1 MIPTLIRDIMPSA
14 FLEEYVRK
22 YQVFRFQFHKEII
35 PPIKHHYPRPE
46 HSITFYI
53 NDKQN
58 YQDTNLSIKP
68 YPSCVINGIYTVPV
82 HRHAGNDFLA
92 IKVVLQ
98 PSTLY
103 QLLRFSIT
111 ELTNNFL
118 DAESIWGNDVAML
131 CDRLKQED
139 DLDKMI
145 TCIESFLTIK
155 LKKINIDFT
164 PIDMASNWL
173 LQQESHVSIDWLA
186 GQSCLSRRQFIRN
199 FEKRIGVSAKTF
211 ERIIR
216 FDKAYRLKN
225 LHPKYNWLYIAMACN
240 YHDYQHMVKDF
251 KSLTELT
258 PSSLSN
264 LELQAPERHFGFSY
278 LS

>member
-1 MIPTLIRDIMPSA
+1 MIPTLIRDIIPSA

-22 YQVFRFQFHKEII
+22 YQVFRFMFHKEII

-58 YQDTNLSIKP
+58 YEDTNLTIKP

-82 HRHAGNDFLA
+82 HRHAGHDFLA

-103 QLLRFSIT
+103 QLLRFPIT
-111 ELTNNFL
+111 ILTNNFL

-145 TCIESFLTIK
+145 ICIESFLTIK
-155 LKKINIDFT
+155 MKKIHINFT
-164 PIDMASNWL
+164 PIDTASNWL
-173 LQQESHVSIDWLA
+173 LQQENNVSIDWLA
-186 GQSCLSRRQFIRN
+186 SQSCLSKRQFIRN

-211 ERIIR
+211 ERIVR

-225 LHPKYNWLYIAMACN
+225 LHPQYDWLYIAIACG

>member
-1 MIPTLIRDIMPSA
+1 MIPTLFKDIIPSP
-14 FLEEYVRK
+14 FLKEFVRK
-22 YQVFRFQFHKEII
+22 YQVFRFQFDNGII

-58 YQDTNLSIKP
+58 YQDSNSVIKP
-68 YPSCVINGIYTVPV
+68 YPPCVINGMYTVPI

-92 IKVVLQ
+92 IKIVLQ

-103 QLLRFSIT
+103 QLLNIPIT
-111 ELTNNFL
+111 DLTNNFL
-118 DAESIWGNDVAML
+118 DAESVWGNDVAKL
-131 CDRLKQED
+131 YDRLKQEN

-145 TCIESFLTIK
+145 ACIENFLSIK
-155 LKKINIDFT
+155 LKNLHIDFT
-164 PIDMASNWL
+164 PIDTASNWL
-173 LQQESHVSIDWLA
+173 LQQEGRVSIDWLA
-186 GQSCLSRRQFIRN
+186 SQSCLSKRQFIRN
-199 FEKRIGVSAKTF
+199 FEKRIGVSAKMF

-216 FDKAYRLKN
+216 FDKAYCLKN
-225 LHPKYNWLYIAMACN
+225 RHPQYDWLYVAIACD

-251 KSLTELT
+251 KSLSELT
-258 PSSLSN
+258 PTTLSN
-264 LELQAPERHFGFSY
+264 LELHAPERHFGFSY